1 MRERSGR
8 REPVARPQPAAADRG
23 PDGAL
28 DRVATPAAG
37 LELDMQVERTGPIIL
52 HRTGPSGWLAWRLAS
67 SHDNQHRS
75 RVDIAKDARDLYRAY
90 LALDRAS
97 GDSALDA
104 RLADLVKLRA
114 SQLNGCAYCVDMH
127 THDALAAGE
136 SQRRLFA
143 VSAWRESPLFSERER
158 AALAL
163 TRGAHAA
170 PARQRPRHSVRGR
183 RRALRAQELAALLY
197 AIVTINGWNRLAV
210 ATHMTYEP

>member
-1 MRERSGR
+1 MTTSTA
-8 REPVARPQPAAADRG
+8 P
-23 PDGAL
+23 
-28 DRVATPAAG
+28 
-37 LELDMQVERTGPIIL
+37 
-52 HRTGPSGWLAWRLAS
+52 
-67 SHDNQHRS
+67 

-163 TRGAHAA
+163 TEGLTRL
-170 PARQRPRHSVRGR
+170 RYDSDLDTRTRPPPSTSSR
-183 RRALRAQELAALLY
+183 RSS
-197 AIVTINGWNRLAV
+197 RLCC
-210 ATHMTYEP
+210 MRS